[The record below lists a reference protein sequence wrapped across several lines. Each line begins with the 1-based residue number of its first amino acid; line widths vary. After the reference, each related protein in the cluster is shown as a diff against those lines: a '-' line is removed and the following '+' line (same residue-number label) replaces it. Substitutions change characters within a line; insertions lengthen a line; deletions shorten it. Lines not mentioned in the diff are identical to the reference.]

1 LDASDVAQH
10 VGHLKQKTAM
20 PVAIGFGIRDGDT
33 AYQMAKLGDAIIV
46 GSALVSLVEQNAD
59 QQLSV
64 IEQVLS
70 DKMRE
75 FKQAINKADSE

>member
-1 LDASDVAQH
+1 
-10 VGHLKQKTAM
+10 M